1 MKEGMDEMGAS
12 IRKDMSLTFGAA
24 YALIVYEV
32 CLSRFFSALFEN
44 HAVFIAITLATLGIG
59 IGGYLS
65 SRTPGDLYRLRSE
78 WLGGFSLVLV
88 VVVLIMYGMPYFG
101 IWYYSAMAILPFLV
115 GGMLISCVMQNRHLE
130 VSVLYFSDL
139 AGAGLGAVS
148 AIPLMNLTSPL
159 QTIFLLS
166 ASLFAM
172 SLFTRANKSS
182 FRKSAVYFLLLFFLL
197 YNAILPITEQLPFRS
212 YRTSPSNVFMA
223 EKNIR
228 IVFSDW
234 NAFSKTD
241 VYDAGDGQLLYIT
254 IDGGAMSPISK
265 YSGDLNLV
273 DYLKNTTSYLAFQ
286 LFSKERALIIGAGG
300 GQEVLAAQLAGFQKI
315 EAVDIN
321 SGSFNAVKELSA
333 FSGDV
338 FHQPNVRA
346 VISDGRS
353 YIRQSRQQY
362 DVIYLSLVKKK
373 SENGFGIAL
382 SENYLF
388 TQEAITA
395 YLAKLNPGGKL
406 AFLLHNEKELAK
418 VKKATENALLSQG
431 IPSTQMQNHLAV
443 IGTYQHLG
451 HVVWGMGGSLI
462 TRPLVLIGT
471 EPFTTSDA
479 HRLKDEAKHIQQI
492 PVHIPYV
499 QDRYRLLTNTLEEHQ
514 LNKISSRDD
523 KPYFYLMSSGVP
535 QAFVWLLLAILS
547 MVTMIVR
554 KTNYAHGRAVYFS
567 GIAIG
572 FILIETTLIQR
583 LILTLGHPTYAFVLV
598 LGILLVSGG
607 IGSFVSGKWR
617 KGTTRRFHSLIC
629 IAIYALGVNSAITW
643 YNDQLISLP
652 MPVRLIVVGILLVP
666 LGFFMGMPFPIG
678 LSRIPPRIIAISWA
692 INGLMTVVGSLLT
705 VMISMTIG
713 FSATLA
719 IGAAI
724 YGLLYGIQP
733 QLGMQNPETG

>member
-1 MKEGMDEMGAS
+1 MATS
-12 IRKDMSLTFGAA
+12 IRKDLILTFGTA

-44 HAVFIAITLATLGIG
+44 HAVFLAITLATLGIG

-65 SRTPGDLYRLRSE
+65 SRSPGDLYRLRSE

-88 VVVLIMYGMPYFG
+88 VVILIMYGMPYSG
-101 IWYYSAMAILPFLV
+101 IWYYSALAILPFLV
-115 GGMLISCVMQNRHLE
+115 GGMLISFVMQHRHQE
-130 VSVLYFSDL
+130 VNLLYFSDL

-148 AIPLMNLTSPL
+148 AIPLMNLTSPI

-172 SLFTRANKSS
+172 SLFTSTNKS
-182 FRKSAVYFLLLFFLL
+182 FFHKRTVYYILLISHL

-212 YRTSPSNVFMA
+212 YQTSPSNVFMA
-223 EKNIR
+223 EKNTR

-265 YSGDLNLV
+265 YSGDLKFV
-273 DYLKNTTSYLAFQ
+273 DYLRNTTSYLAFQ
-286 LFSKERALIIGAGG
+286 PISKERALIIGAGG

-346 VISDGRS
+346 IISDGRS
-353 YIRQSRQQY
+353 YIRQSRYQY

-373 SENGFGIAL
+373 SDNGFGIAL

-388 TQEAITA
+388 TQEAIAT

-418 VKKATENALLSQG
+418 VKKATENALLSLG
-431 IPSTQMQNHLAV
+431 IPSAQIQNHMAV

-451 HVVWGMGGSLI
+451 HVVWGMEGSLI
-462 TRPLVLIGT
+462 TRPLVLIGI
-471 EPFTTSDA
+471 EPFTKSDA
-479 HRLKDEAKHIQQI
+479 QRLKEEAKRIQQI
-492 PVHIPYV
+492 PIHVPYV
-499 QDRYRLLTNTLEEHQ
+499 QDRYRLLTNTLEEQQ
-514 LNKISSRDD
+514 LNPISSRDD
-523 KPYFYLMSSGVP
+523 KPYFYHMMSGVP
-535 QAFVWLLLAILS
+535 HAFAWLLLAILL
-547 MVTMIVR
+547 MVMIIVR
-554 KTNYAHGRAVYFS
+554 KTNYAKGRAVYFS

-572 FILIETTLIQR
+572 FILIESTLVQR

-598 LGILLVSGG
+598 LGVLLVSGG
-607 IGSFVSGKWR
+607 IGSFVTGKWR
-617 KGTTRRFHSLIC
+617 MGTNHRFCSLIC
-629 IAIYALGVNSAITW
+629 TAIYALGVNSVIIW
-643 YNDQLISLP
+643 YNDQLISFPILA
-652 MPVRLIVVGILLVP
+652 RLIVVGILLVP
-666 LGFFMGMPFPIG
+666 LGFFMGMPFPNG
-678 LSRIPPRIIAISWA
+678 LCRIPPHVVAISWG
-692 INGLMTVVGSLLT
+692 INGLMTVAGSLLS

-713 FSATLA
+713 FAATLA

-724 YGLLYGIQP
+724 YGLLYWMQP
-733 QLGMQNPETG
+733 QLGMLNPETG